1 MLGNVSD
8 PAEREWYVRAT
19 IEHGWSPNILV
30 HQIESGLRRRVGQAT
45 TNFGTTLSAPQSDLA
60 LQTLKNPYIF
70 DFLSLGAEAR
80 ERDLEPAG
88 P

>member
-30 HQIESGLRRRVGQAT
+30 HQIESGLRRRVGEAT

-60 LQTLKNPYIF
+60 LHTQGTFF